1 ERERER
7 ERRQRRGQRKRE
19 RRRRRRRGE
28 TEMERNNNNKSTSS
42 LFGRMSARASFISK
56 KELKVTIQLL
66 NDQETINTEFKKS
79 ATGKDVLDYVCE
91 FLNITEKDYFGLR
104 YQDHHRHR
112 YWVDLT
118 QSLSSLAKLFKSDN
132 LAFRLRF
139 RYYPSSAAQ
148 LREEITR
155 YQLNVQL
162 QRDLLHGRL
171 YCPQPIAA
179 QLAAYILQSQVGD
192 VVPLAEDGS
201 RYVSEY
207 KLLLKQTPKVE
218 EKIAE
223 LHQGLRGMS
232 AAEAEL
238 RMIEMAC
245 QMETYGFDPY
255 TVKDPKNGAVSVYI
269 GATHR
274 GILVFHGSQK
284 AHHMQWS
291 EVTKIDYT
299 GSELRIYPCDGYEPM
314 VELENGGMGNGALN
328 STLNQTHTSESMM
341 AANHTDLDKENETS
355 LMDKSAKAA
364 AAAAG
369 PTKMLR
375 YLCPSRTFAKH
386 LWVHLL
392 SQKAFFNETT
402 SEGIKP
408 LFSKPRIPLFTRGST
423 FRFPAQRVLREIETS
438 PVEERPPVTFARYDL
453 PKQTPRSDMPT
464 MTKYQ
469 TLPNLKLN
477 GHLRNGS
484 AGGGGGSRHG
494 SVNSPTEEKKIELF
508 MDEASPSSSKGAP
521 SPSSSP
527 PHTVT
532 STATAT
538 LTPNGGVATANVS
551 VISVHLVKT
560 EEAPSSSSS
569 PFRLQ
574 PPPRAAVRDDA
585 SPTTRQHGYDEEN
598 NNWAK
603 LMLTNSPVGEPI
615 ATSTPKATASELTK
629 RRVMTSSTT
638 TTNGGAATNGEKRG
652 KQVRFTVDEKPH
664 VAQTTSSSM
673 GWRVINLAFLMG
685 LLLLL
690 LVFTAIVLFERQES
704 ATFVESQPWLVDVR
718 RAYYEPIKQVA
729 MQKYSAVFA
738 R

>member
-1 ERERER
+1 
-7 ERRQRRGQRKRE
+7 
-19 RRRRRRRGE
+19 
-28 TEMERNNNNKSTSS
+28 MERNNNNKSTSS

-56 KELKVTIQLL
+56 KEIKVTIQLL
-66 NDQETINTEFKKS
+66 NDADTINNEFKKS
-79 ATGKDVLDYVCE
+79 STGKDVLDYVCE

-118 QSLSSLAKLFKSDN
+118 QPLSTIAKLFKSEN
-132 LAFRLRF
+132 IAFRLRF
-139 RYYPSSAAQ
+139 RYYPSSAGQ

-171 YCPQPIAA
+171 YCPQPIGA

-192 VVPLAEDGS
+192 VDASEADGA

-207 KLLLKQTPKVE
+207 KLLLKQTPKLE

-223 LHQGLRGMS
+223 LHQGLRGTS
-232 AAEAEL
+232 AADAEL

-245 QMETYGFDPY
+245 QLETYGFDPY

-299 GSELRIYPCDGYEPM
+299 GNELRIYPCEGYEPM
-314 VELENGGMGNGALN
+314 VELENGPIGNGVHN
-328 STLNQTHTSESMM
+328 SILNQTHTSESML
-341 AANHTDLDKENETS
+341 AANQTELDKENETS
-355 LMDKSAKAA
+355 VMDKSAKATH
-364 AAAAG
+364 
-369 PTKMLR
+369 TKMLR

-423 FRFPAQRVLREIETS
+423 FRFPAQRVLKEIETS
-438 PVEERPPVTFARYDL
+438 PVEERPSFSFARYEL
-453 PKQTPRSDMPT
+453 PKQTPRTEMPT

-469 TLPNLKLN
+469 TLPNMKLN

-484 AGGGGGSRHG
+484 TGGGRNG
-494 SVNSPTEEKKIELF
+494 SVSSPTEEKKIEVF
-508 MDEASPSSSKGAP
+508 MDEASSSLGSAP

-527 PHTVT
+527 PTVI
-532 STATAT
+532 STATTT
-538 LTPNGGVATANVS
+538 LTSNGLTTANGGPNVTGRRRETS
-551 VISVHLVKT
+551 
-560 EEAPSSSSS
+560 PS
-569 PFRLQ
+569 R
-574 PPPRAAVRDDA
+574 VVE
-585 SPTTRQHGYDEEN
+585 EEN
-598 NNWAK
+598 NNWTKHLDISTAP
-603 LMLTNSPVGEPI
+603 SAIGEPI
-615 ATSTPKATASELTK
+615 ATSTPKVTGAGGELTK
-629 RRVMTSSTT
+629 RRVNGV
-638 TTNGGAATNGEKRG
+638 NGGVKGDEKRS
-652 KQVRFTVDEKPH
+652 KQVEDKPS
-664 VAQTTSSSM
+664 VSVSSTSSSPSLIS
-673 GWRVINLAFLMG
+673 RLINFFFLIG
-685 LLLLL
+685 LFLLII
-690 LVFTAIVLFERQES
+690 VFAAIVLFERQES
-704 ATFVESQPWLVDVR
+704 TSFVESQPWLMDVR
-718 RAYYEPIKQVA
+718 RVYYQPIKEVA
-729 MQKYSAVFA
+729 MKKYNAAFS

>member
-1 ERERER
+1 
-7 ERRQRRGQRKRE
+7 
-19 RRRRRRRGE
+19 
-28 TEMERNNNNKSTSS
+28 MERNNNNKSTTS

-66 NDQETINTEFKKS
+66 NDAETINTEFKKS
-79 ATGKDVLDYVCE
+79 ATGKDVLDYVCK

-118 QSLSSLAKLFKSDN
+118 QSLSSLAKLFKSEN

-139 RYYPSSAAQ
+139 RYYPSSASQ

-171 YCPQPIAA
+171 YCPQPIGA
-179 QLAAYILQSQVGD
+179 QLAAYILQSQIGD
-192 VVPLAEDGS
+192 HDSPTGEEGA

-223 LHQGLRGMS
+223 LHHGLRGMS

-245 QMETYGFDPY
+245 QLETYGFDPY
-255 TVKDPKNGAVSVYI
+255 TVKDPKNPATSVYI

-291 EVTKIDYT
+291 EVTKLDYT
-299 GSELRIYPCDGYEPM
+299 GNELRIYPCEGYEPM
-314 VELENGGMGNGALN
+314 VELENGTAMNGGLN

-341 AANHTDLDKENETS
+341 AANQSEIEKENDVSLLDKS
-355 LMDKSAKAA
+355 HKAT
-364 AAAAG
+364 
-369 PTKMLR
+369 TKMLR
-375 YLCPSRTFAKH
+375 YTCPSRPFAKH

-392 SQKAFFNETT
+392 SQKTFFNEIS

-423 FRFPAQRVLREIETS
+423 FRFPSQRVLKEIETS
-438 PVEERPPVTFARYDL
+438 PMEERPPVVFARYDL
-453 PKQTPRSDMPT
+453 PKQTPRMEMPN

-484 AGGGGGSRHG
+484 TGGTKSEL
-494 SVNSPTEEKKIELF
+494 NSPTEEKKVEVSSLETNL
-508 MDEASPSSSKGAP
+508 MDISPSSSK
-521 SPSSSP
+521 SPSS
-527 PHTVT
+527 VT
-532 STATAT
+532 ST
-538 LTPNGGVATANVS
+538 LTTVINAPTPPSNGTNNVS
-551 VISVHLVKT
+551 PL
-560 EEAPSSSSS
+560 
-569 PFRLQ
+569 
-574 PPPRAAVRDDA
+574 
-585 SPTTRQHGYDEEN
+585 
-598 NNWAK
+598 
-603 LMLTNSPVGEPI
+603 GEPI
-615 ATSTPKATASELTK
+615 AHSTPKAAELRERK
-629 RRVMTSSTT
+629 VNS
-638 TTNGGAATNGEKRG
+638 NGGTIKEEEKKTS
-652 KQVRFTVDEKPH
+652 KQVRFTVDEKK
-664 VAQTTSSSM
+664 SSSVRSSPSLTS
-673 GWRVINLAFLMG
+673 RVINLVFLMG
-685 LLLLL
+685 LLLLI
-690 LVFTAIVLFERQES
+690 LVFTSILLFERQES
-704 ATFVESQPWLVDVR
+704 TQFVDSKPWLVDLR
-718 RAYYEPIKQVA
+718 SQYYQPIKEIA
-729 MQKYSAVFA
+729 LQKYNAVFS

>member
-1 ERERER
+1 
-7 ERRQRRGQRKRE
+7 
-19 RRRRRRRGE
+19 
-28 TEMERNNNNKSTSS
+28 MERNNNNKSTSS

-56 KELKVTIQLL
+56 KELKVTVQLL
-66 NDQETINTEFKKS
+66 NDADTINTEFKKS

-171 YCPQPIAA
+171 YCPAPVAA

-192 VVPLAEDGS
+192 APDEEGA

-223 LHQGLRGMS
+223 LHKGLRGSS

-255 TVKDPKNGAVSVYI
+255 TVKDPKNNAISVYI

-299 GSELRIYPCDGYEPM
+299 GNELRIYPCEGYEPM
-314 VELENGGMGNGALN
+314 VELENGVAGNGQAHN

-341 AANHTDLDKENETS
+341 MANHTDLDKENETS
-355 LMDKSAKAA
+355 MMEKSVKAT
-364 AAAAG
+364 

-392 SQKAFFNETT
+392 SQKTFFNETT

-423 FRFPAQRVLREIETS
+423 FRFPAQRVLKEIETS
-438 PVEERPPVTFARYDL
+438 PVEERAPFPFARYEL
-453 PKQTPRSDMPT
+453 PKQTARSEMPA

-469 TLPNLKLN
+469 TLPNIKLN

-484 AGGGGGSRHG
+484 AGGGAKSPV
-494 SVNSPTEEKKIELF
+494 SSPTEEKKNEVF
-508 MDEASPSSSKGAP
+508 MDEA
-521 SPSSSP
+521 
-527 PHTVT
+527 T
-532 STATAT
+532 TATASASSPASPPT
-538 LTPNGGVATANVS
+538 VISTVTTTIGGGATQSNGGANVS

-560 EEAPSSSSS
+560 EGTASSCSSTHTTT
-569 PFRLQ
+569 PFRPRITTEPLRDRSPAALATAVSQ
-574 PPPRAAVRDDA
+574 P
-585 SPTTRQHGYDEEN
+585 QQEEN
-598 NNWAK
+598 NNWQK
-603 LMLTNSPVGEPI
+603 HLLTNSPAGTIGEPI
-615 ATSTPKATASELTK
+615 ATSTPKASELTK
-629 RRVMTSSTT
+629 RRV
-638 TTNGGAATNGEKRG
+638 GGANGTNDANGTKAEEKKG
-652 KQVRFTVDEKPH
+652 KQVRFTVDEKPRASS
-664 VAQTTSSSM
+664 VSTSSSSSSM
-673 GWRVINLAFLMG
+673 GRRLVNVAFVMF
-685 LLLLL
+685 LLLLI
-690 LVFTAIVLFERQES
+690 LVFTTIVLFERQES
-704 ATFVESQPWLVDVR
+704 ATFVESQPWLVNVR
-718 RAYYEPIKQVA
+718 RAYYEPIKEVA
-729 MQKYSAVFA
+729 LQKYNAAFA